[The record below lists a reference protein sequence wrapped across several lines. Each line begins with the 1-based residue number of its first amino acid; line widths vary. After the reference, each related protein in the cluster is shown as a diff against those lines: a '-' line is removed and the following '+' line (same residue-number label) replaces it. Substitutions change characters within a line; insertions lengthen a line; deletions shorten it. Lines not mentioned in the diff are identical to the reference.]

1 LTAKLQL
8 GQLGSIL
15 NPETEGGKKMRN
27 IGKVAA
33 AFVACWLA
41 VGLAEPVARGSGQ
54 QQPPPA
60 QNASVQ
66 QSPAA
71 RLGVFPYPKNNQSA
85 EQQQKDENECYGWA
99 KQNTGIDPAAPPPA
113 PAQAQQAKGGAAKGA
128 AGGAAGGA
136 AIGAIAGDAGQGAAI
151 GATAGAV
158 RGRRQQKKANKQ
170 SQQQAQA
177 AAGQQQQQTLDTFK
191 KAFGGCMDGRGY
203 SVK

>member
-1 LTAKLQL
+1 MRNLKKPVVSFVTCLIALGVAKL
-8 GQLGSIL
+8 
-15 NPETEGGKKMRN
+15 
-27 IGKVAA
+27 
-33 AFVACWLA
+33 LA
-41 VGLAEPVARGSGQ
+41 TSSGLIASPK
-54 QQPPPA
+54 A
-60 QNASVQ
+60 QTATTQ

-71 RLGVFPYPKNNQSA
+71 RLGVFPYPKKNQNA
-85 EQQQKDENECYGWA
+85 GQQQKDENECYGWA
-99 KQNTGIDPAAPPPA
+99 KQQTGIDPAAPPPP
-113 PAQAQQAKGGAAKGA
+113 PAEAKQAKGGGAKGA

-136 AIGAIAGDAGQGAAI
+136 AIGAIAGDAGKGAAI

-170 SQQQAQA
+170 AEGQAQA